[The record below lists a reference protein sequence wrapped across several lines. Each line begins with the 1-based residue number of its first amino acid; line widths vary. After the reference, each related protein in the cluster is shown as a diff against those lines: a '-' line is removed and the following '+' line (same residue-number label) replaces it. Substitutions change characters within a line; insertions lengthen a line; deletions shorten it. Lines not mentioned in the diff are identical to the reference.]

1 MSHHS
6 EEDTFYSSS
15 SNGTGSDSFWDPGN
29 YKSTVKRSEDGFKL
43 SNDLITLITERAEM
57 EKLYAKNLKSWGKK
71 WSDLIEK
78 GPEYGTMEAAWKTMT
93 EEADKRCDL
102 HISVRDKLANDVVSS
117 IKQWQKDSYHKTMM
131 TLKEKKEFEDNFKKV
146 SRVFDSFFSHLSRDS
161 PSPSSM
167 LLLFIK
173 KRILY
178 LYFAS
183 WLCNFIF
190 ISFS

>member
-6 EEDTFYSSS
+6 EEDTFYSTS

-43 SNDLITLITERAEM
+43 SNDLIQLITERAEM
-57 EKLYAKNLKSWGKK
+57 EKLYAKNIKSWGKK
-71 WSDLIEK
+71 WSELIEK
-78 GPEYGTMEAAWKTMT
+78 GPEYGTMEAAWKSLT

-102 HISVRDKLANDVVSS
+102 HLSVRDKLSNDVISS

-146 SRVFDSFFSHLSRDS
+146 SRFTVRFSVV
-161 PSPSSM
+161 
-167 LLLFIK
+167 LLLNHCVMI
-173 KRILY
+173 
-178 LYFAS
+178 
-183 WLCNFIF
+183 WLLSKSLFSKNFLIPNE
-190 ISFS
+190 SCPDPVPLLTL